1 MPTVLITG
9 ANRGLGLEWTRQYLE
24 AGWRVF
30 ATCRHP
36 EAADALR
43 GLIAG
48 HGHATLYRLDVTSP
62 QDLRSLQMDLET
74 EPIDVLLNN
83 AGVYLDK
90 FDPGLGGLHFDAWE
104 GSFAVNTLGP
114 ARVTEAFL
122 DNVAR
127 SGRKLV
133 VAITSHMGSIA
144 EIGSPGAY
152 AYRASK
158 AALNAVMKGMSLE
171 LKGRGIGVLLLHP
184 GWVRTRMGGPDG
196 PLSPAQ
202 SVAGMRELVE
212 GFTLDRS
219 GSFLRYNGTV
229 IPW

>member
-9 ANRGLGLEWTRQYLE
+9 ANRGLGLEWTRQYLA
-24 AGWRVF
+24 AGWRVI

-36 EAADALR
+36 EDATDL
-43 GLIAG
+43 
-48 HGHATLYRLDVTSP
+48 HATLGGHSKAFLYRLDVTDA
-62 QDLRSLQMDLET
+62 QDLRSLRMGLET

-90 FDPGLGGLHFDAWE
+90 FDPGVGGLHFDAWE
-104 GSFAVNTLGP
+104 ASFAVNTLGP
-114 ARVTEAFL
+114 ARVTETFL

-127 SGRKLV
+127 SERRLV

-144 EIGSPGAY
+144 EINSPGAY

-171 LKGRGIGVLLLHP
+171 LRARGVGVLLLHP

-196 PLSPAQ
+196 PMSPEP
-202 SVAGMRELVE
+202 SVASMRALVE
-212 GFTLDRS
+212 RFTLEQS
-219 GSFLRYNGTV
+219 GSFLRYNGTL

>member
-1 MPTVLITG
+1 MPTALVTG
-9 ANRGLGLEWTRQYLE
+9 ANRGLGLEWTRQYLA
-24 AGWRVF
+24 AGWRVI

-36 EAADALR
+36 ESADALR
-43 GLIAG
+43 QTVAG
-48 HGHATLYRLDVTSP
+48 HGQAHVCRLDVTSV

-104 GSFAVNTLGP
+104 RSFAVNTLGP

-127 SGRKLV
+127 SERRLV
-133 VAITSHMGSIA
+133 VAITSHMGAIA
-144 EIGSPGAY
+144 EITSPGAY

-171 LKGRGIGVLLLHP
+171 LMARGVGVLLLHP
-184 GWVRTRMGGPDG
+184 GWVKTRMGGPEG
-196 PLSPAQ
+196 PLSPQQ
-202 SVAGMRELVE
+202 SVTGMRELVE
-212 GFTLDRS
+212 RFHLEQTGA
-219 GSFLRYNGTV
+219 FLRYNGTR

>member
-1 MPTVLITG
+1 MPTILITG
-9 ANRGLGLEWTRQYLE
+9 ANRGLGLEWTRQCLE
-24 AGWRVF
+24 VGWRVI

-36 EAADALR
+36 EAAEDLR
-43 GLIAG
+43 QAIAG
-48 HGHATLYRLDVTSP
+48 HDQAVLYRLDVTDA
-62 QDLRSLQMDLET
+62 QDLRSLRMDLET

-104 GSFAVNTLGP
+104 RSFAVNTLGP
-114 ARVTEAFL
+114 ARVTETFL

-127 SGRKLV
+127 SERKLV
-133 VAITSHMGSIA
+133 LAITSHMGSIA
-144 EIGSPGAY
+144 EIGAPGAY

-171 LKGRGIGVLLLHP
+171 LKPRGVGVLLLHP
-184 GWVRTRMGGPDG
+184 GWARTRMGGPDG
-196 PLSPAQ
+196 LLSAAQ
-202 SVAGMRELVE
+202 SVAGMRALMER
-212 GFTLDRS
+212 FTLDQS
-219 GSFLRYNGTV
+219 GSFLRYNGTL

>member
-1 MPTVLITG
+1 MPTLLITG
-9 ANRGLGLEWTRQYLE
+9 ANRGLGLEWTRRCLE
-24 AGWRVF
+24 ADWRVI

-36 EAADALR
+36 EAAPELGALVAR
-43 GLIAG
+43 HPKA
-48 HGHATLYRLDVTSP
+48 ALYRLDVCDV
-62 QDLRSLQMDLET
+62 QDLRSLRMDLET

-104 GSFAVNTLGP
+104 RTFAVNTLGA
-114 ARVTEAFL
+114 ARVTETFL

-127 SGRKLV
+127 SSARLV

-144 EIGSPGAY
+144 EIEAPGAY

-158 AALNAVMKGMSLE
+158 AALNAAMRGMSLE
-171 LKGRGIGVLLLHP
+171 LKPRGIGVLLLHP
-184 GWVRTRMGGPDG
+184 GWVRTRMGGPEG
-196 PLSPAQ
+196 MLSPAE
-202 SVAGMRELVE
+202 SVAGMLKLVE
-212 GFTLDRS
+212 GFRLEHS
-219 GSFLRYNGTV
+219 GSFLRYNGTA

>member
-1 MPTVLITG
+1 MPTILITG

-24 AGWRVF
+24 AGWRVI
-30 ATCRHP
+30 ATCRYP
-36 EAADALR
+36 ETAEELR
-43 GLIAG
+43 QAVSG
-48 HGHATLYRLDVTSP
+48 HGESAVYRLDVTDA
-62 QDLRSLQMDLET
+62 QALRSLRMDLET

-104 GSFAVNTLGP
+104 RSFAVNALGP
-114 ARVTEAFL
+114 ARVTETFL
-122 DNVAR
+122 ENVAR
-127 SGRKLV
+127 SKHKLV

-144 EIGSPGAY
+144 EIDSPGAY

-158 AALNAVMKGMSLE
+158 TALNAVMKGMSLE
-171 LKGRGIGVLLLHP
+171 LKTRGVGVLLLHP

-196 PLSPAQ
+196 RLTPAQ
-202 SVAGMRELVE
+202 SVASMRTLVE
-212 GFTLDRS
+212 RFTPDQTGR
-219 GSFLRYNGTV
+219 FLRYDGTV